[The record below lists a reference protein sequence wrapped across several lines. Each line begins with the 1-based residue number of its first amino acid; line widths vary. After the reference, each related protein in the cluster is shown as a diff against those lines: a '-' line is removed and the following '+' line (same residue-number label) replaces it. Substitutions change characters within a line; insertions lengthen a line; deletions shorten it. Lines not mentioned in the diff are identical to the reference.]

1 MAEDSGA
8 FKTNQANSR
17 EVPAFVMIP
26 ECRCREASVVR
37 KFSAEYERD
46 IYRAEF

>member
-17 EVPAFVMIP
+17 QVPAFVMIP
-26 ECRCREASVVR
+26 ARRCREASLVR
-37 KFSAEYERD
+37 KRHSQRGKSIQPADF
-46 IYRAEF
+46 